1 MSNGNINISGAGT
14 VTGGKYHRVK
24 ISGSG
29 RVNGPIQAE
38 DVTISGS
45 GRFEGDVHAEYLTV
59 SGSGHIDGDVKATV
73 FHTSGSCRVEGS
85 LMVQTITVDGSC
97 KIGGNVKADRMSS
110 RGSVRVDKDVTVK
123 DFSSHGSFRIGG
135 SLVASRMD
143 IQLSGGC
150 DVQDVI
156 CDEFHCQVEKS
167 PSLGYILDRMLAPFI
182 GNKVRTIRFTAKSI
196 QAKNVWLES
205 SDVEFIKGED
215 VHIGPN
221 STVGKVEYTGTIHID
236 PTAIV
241 RSHEKVP
248 SISL

>member
-1 MSNGNINISGAGT
+1 MTYGNINISGAGT
-14 VTGGKYHRVK
+14 VTGGKYNRVK

-29 RVNGPIQAE
+29 KVHGPIEAE

-59 SGSGHIDGDVKATV
+59 SGSGRIVGDVKATV
-73 FHTSGSCRVEGS
+73 FHTSGSCRIDGS

-97 KIGGNVKADRMSS
+97 KIGGNVTAERLGS
-110 RGSVRVDKDVTVK
+110 RGSVRVDKGVTVK
-123 DFSSHGSFRIGG
+123 DFSSHGSFHIGK
-135 SLVASRMD
+135 SLVASRVD
-143 IQLSGGC
+143 IQLSGVC

-156 CDEFHCQVEKS
+156 CDEIHCQVEKS
-167 PSLGYILDRMLAPFI
+167 ASLGYILDRLLTPFI
-182 GNKVRTIRFTAKSI
+182 GNKGRTIRLTAKSI
-196 QAKNVWLES
+196 QAKRVWLES
-205 SDVEFIKGED
+205 TDVEVVKGED

-241 RSHEKVP
+241 RSHEKLP
-248 SISL
+248 S